1 MIEEFKRKIEYK
13 FGTDISVAVDLKYLK
28 EDIYLITGKTI
39 GYNTLRRL
47 YGFLP
52 ENKHS
57 RNTLNILSTYLGYS
71 SYSNFLF
78 KNKVDSS
85 WVNWYKLNEIINN
98 NQLNNN
104 DVDWLLSKKKNEF
117 YYILLSALINSFI
130 DKKNTRDLNII
141 FENKLLF
148 DINRQDF
155 AKISTSISKKI
166 NIISPIKLNWVASFL
181 NHFSFR
187 NLVLYSFV
195 DVDTLSFYYSF
206 LLKQSKSLIKE
217 PDEKL
222 FTNLILCIHSF
233 FSNSSFFIDVN
244 TLIVPN
250 NCHPILLGRYYSIL
264 MILKPKNRDE
274 VFNDILVESKKYD
287 SVLELFQEFIPVLI
301 ILKEFEKIDIVFD
314 EYYSTL
320 LDYEHWD
327 HVYIERFNLIALMVI
342 YLQKGKME
350 LLPNLFIYFNNN
362 TTFYS
367 SNLYQKL
374 LFCIVKYHY
383 GLRTVGLLEDTILAK
398 SNYLSFANKLEFPFF
413 SESYLE
419 NYFD

>member
-13 FGTDISVAVDLKYLK
+13 FGAEISVAGDLKFLK
-28 EDIYLITGKTI
+28 EDIYLNTGKTI

-57 RNTLNILSTYLGYS
+57 RNTLNVLSNYLGYS

-78 KNKVDSS
+78 KNKVDT
-85 WVNWYKLNEIINN
+85 NWFDWFTLNEISNK
-98 NQLNNN
+98 NQLNVV
-104 DVDWLLSKKKNEF
+104 DVDWLLSKKKSEF
-117 YYILLSALINSFI
+117 YYMLISSLINSFI

-148 DINRQDF
+148 DIERQDF
-155 AKISTSISKKI
+155 AKIATSTSKKI
-166 NIISPIKLNWVASFL
+166 NVLPFNKLNWVASFL
-181 NHFSFR
+181 DHISFR

-195 DVDTLSFYYSF
+195 DIDTLSSYYGF
-206 LLKQSKSLIKE
+206 LLKKSKPIIKE
-217 PDEKL
+217 PDEVL

-233 FSNSSFFIDVN
+233 LSNRPIFIDTN
-244 TLIVPN
+244 TLIVPKS
-250 NCHPILLGRYYSIL
+250 CHPILLGRYYSVL
-264 MILKPKNRDE
+264 MLLKPHNRDE
-274 VFNDILVESKKYD
+274 IFNKILVDSKNSD

-301 ILKEFEKIDIVFD
+301 LLKDFDKIELIFD
-314 EYYSTL
+314 CYYSTL
-320 LDYEHWD
+320 LDYDHWD
-327 HVYIERFNLIALMVI
+327 HVYIERFNLIALMLV
-342 YLQKGKME
+342 YLKKGKLE

-362 TTFYS
+362 IVFYS

-374 LFCIVKYHY
+374 LFSIVKYHY
-383 GLRTVGLLEDTILAK
+383 GLRTVGLSKDTINEK
-398 SNYLSFANKLEFPFF
+398 NNYLFLVNKLEFLFF